1 MALNKNDLC
10 IRTFWNKHLGICSAI
25 RNSLNNSTYD
35 DEISHVVS
43 GVLSTNLFYNDY
55 QYYFNSRHF
64 GTNIKC
70 LICRA
75 CGEYKNIQKLDD
87 VDFAFDSNTRMLCK
101 CYGDRR
107 LEDDTNYDILEHEL
121 DFDESFIDFDESF
134 IDMMNELENDIASG
148 E

>member
-1 MALNKNDLC
+1 MTLDSRDDLY
-10 IRTFWNKHLGICSAI
+10 IRTFWIKQFAICRDI

-75 CGEYKNIQKLDD
+75 CGEYKNIKKLSD
-87 VDFAFDSNTRMLCK
+87 VNFAFYSNTRMLCR

-107 LEDDTNYDILEHEL
+107 LEDDTDYNIFKGEIE
-121 DFDESFIDFDESF
+121 FDESFVDFDETF
-134 IDMMNELENDIASG
+134 IDIMNEFEK
-148 E
+148 